1 MERKKTKQIK
11 VSLEVAHQL
20 DIMRGAGATLTYSQI
35 IAALIQAQRM
45 LRLLGQDET
54 GQANRR

>member
-1 MERKKTKQIK
+1 MEVKTKQIK
-11 VSLEVAHQL
+11 VSLEVARQL

-54 GQANRR
+54 WTSQ